1 VTRVPLFGRSDGTLV
16 PDLPRVRQVMPYL
29 MAGRNESA
37 VLHECV
43 YDLSRTGAWLSA
55 YNRSHAEPATL
66 FHLLVFA
73 FARALHER
81 PGLNRFVSGGRI
93 YQRNAV
99 TVSFAAKYAFED
111 HAPFVTVKLEI
122 PSSEDLPT
130 LVGRLR
136 RAVEGARSGRRSRV
150 DLELRLLL
158 SLPGFLVRAV
168 TGLVRR
174 LDGWNLLPRSF
185 LDPDPM
191 YTSLFVANL
200 GSVGIDGAFHH
211 LYEYG
216 TCSLFGAVGRSGPR
230 VFAGPSGAEV
240 REGLRV
246 GWTFDERINDG
257 HYCTASL
264 AIAQRLVEDPER
276 HLGPAE
282 ELGARALSS
291 PGGP

>member
-1 VTRVPLFGRSDGTLV
+1 MPLFSRPDGALV
-16 PDLPRVRQVMPYL
+16 PDLPRVRRVMPYL
-29 MAGRNESA
+29 MVGRNESA
-37 VLHECV
+37 VLHESV
-43 YDLSRTGAWLSA
+43 YDLSRTGPWLEA
-55 YNRSHAEPATL
+55 YARSHAEPATL

-93 YQRNAV
+93 YQRRAV

-111 HAPFVTVKLEI
+111 QAPFVTVKLDV
-122 PSSEDLPT
+122 PFSDDLPA
-130 LVGRLR
+130 LVSRLR
-136 RAVEGARSGRRSRV
+136 RAVEGARSGRRGRV

-158 SLPGFLVRAV
+158 ALPGLLVRAV
-168 TGLVRR
+168 AALLRR
-174 LDGWNLLPRSF
+174 LDAWNLLPRSL

-191 YTSLFVANL
+191 FTSLFVANL
-200 GSVGIDGAFHH
+200 GSVGIDNAFHH

-216 TCSLFGAVGRSGPR
+216 TCSLFAAVGRSGPR
-230 VFAGPSGAEV
+230 VFAGAAGAEV
-240 REGLRV
+240 REGLRI

-276 HLGPAE
+276 HLGPPGTPGTGVSPAA
-282 ELGARALSS
+282 AR
-291 PGGP
+291 

>member
-1 VTRVPLFGRSDGTLV
+1 M

-37 VLHECV
+37 VLHEAV
-43 YDLSRTGAWLSA
+43 YDLSRTGAWLAA
-55 YNRSHAEPATL
+55 YNRSHAEKATL

-81 PGLNRFVSGGRI
+81 AGLNRFVSGSRI
-93 YQRNAV
+93 YQRDAV

-111 HAPFVTVKLEI
+111 HAPFVTVKLAI
-122 PSSEDLPT
+122 PFADDLPT
-130 LVGRLR
+130 LVGRVR
-136 RAVEGARSGRRSRV
+136 RAVEGARSGQRGRV

-158 SLPGFLVRAV
+158 ALPGFLVRGVLA
-168 TGLVRR
+168 LVRR
-174 LDGWNLLPRSF
+174 LDAWNLLPRSF

-200 GSVGIDGAFHH
+200 GSVGIDNAYHH

-216 TCSLFGAVGRSGPR
+216 TCSLFAAAGRAGPR
-230 VFAGPSGAEV
+230 VFAGEGGAEV

-246 GWTFDERINDG
+246 GFTFDERINDG

-264 AIAQRLVEDPER
+264 AIAQRLVEDPEG

-282 ELGARALSS
+282 QVGAVSSRA
-291 PGGP
+291 GP